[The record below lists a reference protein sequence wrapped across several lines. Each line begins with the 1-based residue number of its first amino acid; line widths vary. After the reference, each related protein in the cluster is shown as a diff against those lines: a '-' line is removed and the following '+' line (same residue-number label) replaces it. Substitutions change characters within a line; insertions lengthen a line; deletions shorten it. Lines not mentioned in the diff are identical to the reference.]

1 MTAGITG
8 CVLDKDF
15 FFFIDHST
23 VAENNIGHI
32 AYTLVVIRGNEVAAR
47 LGNNTRRIIQIRSEG
62 V

>member
-8 CVLDKDF
+8 CVIDKDF
-15 FFFIDHST
+15 LLLIDYGT

-47 LGNNTRRIIQIRSEG
+47 LGNHTRRIIQIRCES